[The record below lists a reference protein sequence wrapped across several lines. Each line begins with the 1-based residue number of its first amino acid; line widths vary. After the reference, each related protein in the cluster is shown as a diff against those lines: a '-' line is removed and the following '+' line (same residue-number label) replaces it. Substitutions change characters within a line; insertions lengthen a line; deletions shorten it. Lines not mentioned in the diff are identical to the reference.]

1 MANAGYNRGVKYNRT
16 PYNTRIIATT
26 LINSDLLAIGDLQA
40 KLHGSFILTGLWSG
54 QTGQQS
60 RLVLDQGLSAG
71 FMLSSLVDPR
81 MIVINILVI
90 DLAGSSNWGL
100 RLINTNFLASLH
112 NAQSQLQPRLVRD
125 QQASGIMESYGAGN
139 YRLVRDQQAG
149 SILESRGT
157 TSGRLLRYLSSTA
170 GLAGISR
177 LTAEGSLF
185 YIIRF
190 NQPLQPGETVVID
203 AGSSIVTH
211 NGLFALESFTG
222 KPPILEPGASRLE
235 YGDSEAVREVEVKI
249 DYISQY
255 K

>member
-26 LINSDLLAIGDLQA
+26 LINSDLLGISDIQA
-40 KLHGSFILTGLWSG
+40 KLRGSFILTGLWSG

-81 MIVINILVI
+81 MIVSNILAI
-90 DLAGSSNWGL
+90 DLAGSSNWSL
-100 RLINTNFLASLH
+100 RLINTNFMASLQ
-112 NAQSQLQPRLVRD
+112 NAQSQFQPRLVRD
-125 QQASGIMESYGAGN
+125 QEASGTMESYGAGN
-139 YRLVRDQQAG
+139 YRLVRDQQAS
-149 SILESRGT
+149 SILEGEST
-157 TSGRLLRYLSSTA
+157 ANARLLRYLSSTA
-170 GLAGISR
+170 GLEGISR
-177 LTAEGSLF
+177 LIAEGNLF
-185 YIIRF
+185 YTIRF

-203 AGSSIVTH
+203 ADSSIVTH

-222 KPPILEPGASRLE
+222 KPPVLELGVSRLE
-235 YGDSEAVREVEVKI
+235 YDDSEAAREVEIKI